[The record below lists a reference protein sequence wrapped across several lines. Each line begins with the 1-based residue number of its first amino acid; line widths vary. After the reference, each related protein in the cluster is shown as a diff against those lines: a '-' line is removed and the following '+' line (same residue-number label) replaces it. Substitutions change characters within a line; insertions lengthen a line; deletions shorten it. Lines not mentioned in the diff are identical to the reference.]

1 MKVNVN
7 SFSEKF
13 QVAMGKF
20 STNIIVMTIANGMI
34 KLLPITMVGSICA
47 ILSNL
52 GIPGYQDFID
62 GAGITPIIKLGTTM
76 TTNLI
81 SVYVL
86 ASLSI
91 EMAKMLKSDI
101 ISAVLI
107 SFMSFFIV
115 TPLGSFDIKDG
126 KVSAFDIS
134 YLGSKG
140 MFVAMIVALLC
151 TYSYYFLTKK
161 KITIKLPDNV
171 PPTVATSFAALL
183 PAMIIGAVAGFI
195 SFTSASQPFSSP
207 NLRPF
212 ASLLIRWIV
221 ACVFSKSF
229 MSKMVYLSRPFLVR
243 KTGAPTVASFN
254 TLLSFRKS
262 EIGLI
267 LGISISLLLSLRI
280 SQSAVNSTENFTA
293 IFFMRIG

>member
-13 QVAMGKF
+13 QVVMGKF

-86 ASLSI
+86 VSLSI
-91 EMAKMLKSDI
+91 EMAKMLKSDT
-101 ISAVLI
+101 ISAILI
-107 SFMSFFIV
+107 SFMSLFIV

-126 KVSAFDIS
+126 KDGKVCAFDIS

-151 TYSYYFLTKK
+151 TYS
-161 KITIKLPDNV
+161 P
-171 PPTVATSFAALL
+171 
-183 PAMIIGAVAGFI
+183 
-195 SFTSASQPFSSP
+195 
-207 NLRPF
+207 
-212 ASLLIRWIV
+212 
-221 ACVFSKSF
+221 
-229 MSKMVYLSRPFLVR
+229 
-243 KTGAPTVASFN
+243 
-254 TLLSFRKS
+254 
-262 EIGLI
+262 E
-267 LGISISLLLSLRI
+267 
-280 SQSAVNSTENFTA
+280 
-293 IFFMRIG
+293 

>member
-52 GIPGYQDFID
+52 GILGYQDFID

-86 ASLSI
+86 VSLSI
-91 EMAKMLKSDI
+91 EIAKMLKSDT

-115 TPLGSFDIKDG
+115 IPLGSFDIKDG

-151 TYSYYFLTKK
+151 TYSYYFLTKR
-161 KITIKLPDNV
+161 KITIKLPDSV

-183 PAMIIGAVAGFI
+183 PAMIIGAVTILIAGFI

-207 NLRPF
+207 VFRPF

-229 MSKMVYLSRPFLVR
+229 MSKMAYLPRPFLVR
-243 KTGAPTVASFN
+243 KTGMPTVTSFN
-254 TLLSFRKS
+254 TLL
-262 EIGLI
+262 
-267 LGISISLLLSLRI
+267 
-280 SQSAVNSTENFTA
+280 
-293 IFFMRIG
+293 